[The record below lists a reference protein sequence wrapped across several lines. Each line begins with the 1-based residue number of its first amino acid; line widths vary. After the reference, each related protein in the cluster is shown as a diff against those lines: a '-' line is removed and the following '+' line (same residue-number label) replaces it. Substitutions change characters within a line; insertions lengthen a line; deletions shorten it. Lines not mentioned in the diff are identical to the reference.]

1 MKPHWDKLM
10 ASWNTGE
17 HSESSLVA
25 DVDCTD
31 AGKALCEEV
40 GVQGFPTIK
49 WGDPSAL
56 EDYKGGRDYAA
67 LESFAKENLK
77 SVCSPT
83 NLHLCDEKR
92 KQEISALQ
100 SMSYADLSAKIDEKK
115 AKIVQAEETFA
126 SEVKKL
132 SSRYEEL
139 KKEKEAKLAEIKDRR
154 RGHELMQAVLAHAR
168 NSAKAEEL

>member
-1 MKPHWDKLM
+1 MGKLM
-10 ASWNTGE
+10 KNFNKSKKAATA
-17 HSESSLVA
+17 LIA
-25 DVDCTD
+25 DVDCTAD
-31 AGKALCEEV
+31 GKALCEEV

-115 AKIVQAEETFA
+115 
-126 SEVKKL
+126 
-132 SSRYEEL
+132 
-139 KKEKEAKLAEIKDRR
+139 
-154 RGHELMQAVLAHAR
+154 
-168 NSAKAEEL
+168 